1 MDAILSGHLHRYE
14 RRTVDGVRAFTVGTG
29 GGPIG
34 ADEFTRETAGAE
46 VSLTEFG
53 HLRIDVEGPRVRYTF
68 VNAGRAG
75 ARPRRGLRP
84 RRDPVILRL
93 VLLAAGLAALA
104 GSIAIDRPE
113 RFAITAPSALVVF
126 VVGAGAIAA
135 DALPLRR
142 APLAC
147 SIATVL
153 LGLAL
158 IGSRGETQIPMAAG
172 IVVLQAI
179 AIAAARRPGGATG

>member
-1 MDAILSGHLHRYE
+1 M
-14 RRTVDGVRAFTVGTG
+14 
-29 GGPIG
+29 
-34 ADEFTRETAGAE
+34 
-46 VSLTEFG
+46 
-53 HLRIDVEGPRVRYTF
+53 
-68 VNAGRAG
+68 
-75 ARPRRGLRP
+75 
-84 RRDPVILRL
+84 ILRL

-142 APLAC
+142 VPLAC

-158 IGSRGETQIPMAAG
+158 VGSRGETQIPVAAG

-179 AIAAARRPGGATG
+179 AIASSRRSAPAPG